1 MASSRV
7 DGWRS
12 NALDV
17 AIHSILVVMIRYLSG
32 DTLYKLKKPVKWPV
46 IIFLFAV
53 AFILSACGTSVA
65 SSNWPGMTAGEN
77 GVVYVAFGPGIVA
90 VDLTEQKQ
98 LWVYRPQESSASL
111 QIFAPP
117 SVGQDQLVFGDYG
130 ASGGLISASVTVSV
144 YALEELMSQNPVLA
158 WSQSQVAQDRI
169 IAQPLQLEDRVIVGT
184 ADNFVVALGNQD
196 GRPLWNDP
204 FEAGHSIW
212 GHPIEEDGIIF
223 VPSLDKYVYALDA
236 ETGKEI
242 WQANVGGSVSDKPV
256 MNGDLIYVSSFD
268 EQVHALDK
276 ATGASRWTAPAQAAV
291 WGAPAYA
298 NGTVYF
304 VDLDGNAF
312 AVGAETGELR
322 WEQPVAEYIVAAA
335 VVNDGVVYV
344 AAAGDPDIAP
354 AERQGSL
361 IALSADTG
369 EVLWQEQTPSPLF
382 TTPVIVEDSIVVAM
396 QNEAGVLTLEI
407 IDLSDPDRSW
417 TFVPQVQDE
426 S

>member
-1 MASSRV
+1 M
-7 DGWRS
+7 
-12 NALDV
+12 
-17 AIHSILVVMIRYLSG
+17 
-32 DTLYKLKKPVKWPV
+32 YKLKMPVKWPV
-46 IIFLFAV
+46 LIILFSV
-53 AFILSACGTSVA
+53 AFILSACGTRVA
-65 SSNWPGMTAGEN
+65 NSNWPGMTAGEN

-90 VDLTEQKQ
+90 VDLNEQKQ
-98 LWVYRPQESSASL
+98 LWVYRPQESNASL
-111 QIFAPP
+111 QFYAPP
-117 SVGQDQLVFGDYG
+117 SFDQGQLVFGDYG
-130 ASGGLISASVTVSV
+130 ASGGFISASVTVSV
-144 YALEELMSQNPVLA
+144 YALEELLSQNPVLA

-184 ADNFVVALGNQD
+184 ADNFVVALANQD
-196 GRPLWNDP
+196 GRPIWNDP

-212 GHPIEEDGIIF
+212 GHPIEDDGVIF
-223 VPSLDKYVYALDA
+223 VPSLDKNVYALDA
-236 ETGKEI
+236 ETGEEI
-242 WQANVGGSVSDKPV
+242 WQSNVGGSVSDKLV
-256 MNGDLIYVSSFD
+256 MNGDLIYVGSFD
-268 EQVHALDK
+268 KQVHALDK

-298 NGTVYF
+298 DGVVYF

-322 WEQPVAEYIVAAA
+322 WERPVAEYVVAAT
-335 VVNDGVVYV
+335 VVDDGVVYV

-354 AERQGSL
+354 AERQGTL

-369 EVLWQEQTPSPLF
+369 EELWQNQMPSPLF

-396 QNEAGVLTLEI
+396 QNETGPLTLEI

-417 TFVPQVQDE
+417 TFVPQVEDE